1 MKFVQLL
8 LMGVQVQMSVDG
20 SGVPCTPKLC
30 GNVIGLFTNHSADI
44 DITYRVDADFKVG
57 MTFTFKD
64 KTVFFDGMYSLKF
77 GDTYTLELI
86 QEEAQ
91 YWYKN
96 IQAIFPGGPFQAG
109 DLVELYF
116 SGSDDLEVKMRGQ
129 TLQLMRVSLDGF
141 AGRFVYTETH
151 PPCFKATFDV
161 RYDISVAVQVTCNGV
176 STGEMDPFVKAM
188 QRVCADQRLGRGDL
202 NFITFSSETTVTT
215 QIKGHRRTFR
225 KVGYSK

>member
-1 MKFVQLL
+1 
-8 LMGVQVQMSVDG
+8 
-20 SGVPCTPKLC
+20 
-30 GNVIGLFTNHSADI
+30 
-44 DITYRVDADFKVG
+44 

-176 STGEMDPFVKAM
+176 STGRFIYPLVPIHEKEDHYLFYHVGHAGEMDPFVKAM